1 MATQIWVNI
10 RSVNGLLPDGT
21 KPSPEPMLTYHQWSA
36 VAFILGQFHK
46 RCLNHQLL
54 KICLKLTYLKFHSN
68 FPGATELLWFIS
80 SSGLAYHTQDLLL
93 YYPDQPSH
101 SRLYVESPAA
111 AGLPYENI
119 YERAEDGVRI
129 NMYLVLQP
137 ASTRP
142 NAHTV
147 IYFHGNAGNIG
158 HRYMMQGSQYG

>member
-1 MATQIWVNI
+1 MPQPSI
-10 RSVNGLLPDGT
+10 T
-21 KPSPEPMLTYHQWSA
+21 KNLFENYISIIS
-36 VAFILGQFHK
+36 F
-46 RCLNHQLL
+46 
-54 KICLKLTYLKFHSN
+54 KFPRGHRVI
-68 FPGATELLWFIS
+68 IS